1 MGSNFNLN
9 KVILGGRLTADTE
22 LKQTQSGVP
31 VTTFSIA
38 VKRKVAASGQQPETD
53 FFYAT
58 AWRGTA
64 EFICRYFKK
73 GSSICIIGSLNNRSW
88 IDSNG
93 AKKNATDI
101 VVDEA
106 FFVDSKDNLVGA
118 DQQPTESA
126 NAPTAQNLGYMP
138 SAYNQPKFDEIKTD
152 EDLPF

>member
-1 MGSNFNLN
+1 MANFNLN
-9 KVILGGRLTADTE
+9 KVILGGRLTADPE

-38 VKRKVAASGQQPETD
+38 VKRKAAASGQQPETD

-93 AKKNATDI
+93 VKKNATDI

-106 FFVDSKDNLVGA
+106 FFVDSKNNLVGA

-126 NAPTAQNLGYMP
+126 NAPTAQNPCYMP
-138 SAYNQPKFDEIKTD
+138 SAYNQPKFDEITSD
-152 EDLPF
+152 ESLPF

>member
-1 MGSNFNLN
+1 MSANFNLN
-9 KVILGGRLTADTE
+9 KVILGGRLTAQPE
-22 LKQTQSGVP
+22 LKQTQSGIS

-73 GSSICIIGSLNNRSW
+73 GSSICIIGSLKNRSW

-93 AKKNATDI
+93 VKKNATDI

-106 FFVDSKDNLVGA
+106 FFVDSKDNLGGA

-126 NAPTAQNLGYMP
+126 NAPTAQNSGYMP
-138 SAYNQPKFDEIKTD
+138 SAYNQPKFDEIAL
-152 EDLPF
+152 EESLPF

>member
-1 MGSNFNLN
+1 MSANFNLN
-9 KVILGGRLTADTE
+9 KVILGGRLTAQPE
-22 LKQTQSGVP
+22 LKQTQSGIP

-93 AKKNATDI
+93 VKKNATDI

-118 DQQPTESA
+118 DQQTTESA
-126 NAPTAQNLGYMP
+126 NAPTAQNSGYMP
-138 SAYNQPKFDEIKTD
+138 SAYNQPKFDEIETD
-152 EDLPF
+152 SDLPF

>member
-1 MGSNFNLN
+1 MANFNLN
-9 KVILGGRLTADTE
+9 KVILGGRLTADPE

-38 VKRKVAASGQQPETD
+38 VKRKAAASGQQPETD

-93 AKKNATDI
+93 VKKNATDI

-106 FFVDSKDNLVGA
+106 FFVDSKDNLVGE

-126 NAPTAQNLGYMP
+126 NAPTAQNSGYMP
-138 SAYNQPKFDEIKTD
+138 SAYNQPKFNEIETD
-152 EDLPF
+152 SDLPF

>member
-9 KVILGGRLTADTE
+9 KVILGGRLTADPE

-38 VKRKVAASGQQPETD
+38 VKRKVAASGQPETD

-93 AKKNATDI
+93 VKKNATDI

-118 DQQPTESA
+118 DQQTTESA
-126 NAPTAQNLGYMP
+126 NAPTAQNSGYMP
-138 SAYNQPKFDEIKTD
+138 SAYNQPKFDEIASD
-152 EDLPF
+152 ESLPF

>member
-9 KVILGGRLTADTE
+9 KVILGGRLTADPE

-31 VTTFSIA
+31 VTTFSLA

-73 GSSICIIGSLNNRSW
+73 GSSICITGSIHPRSW

-93 AKKNATDI
+93 VKKNATDI

-106 FFVDSKDNLVGA
+106 YFVDGKGGADVA

-126 NAPTAQNLGYMP
+126 NAPTAQNSGYMP
-138 SAYNQPKFDEIKTD
+138 SAYNAPKFDEIKTD
-152 EDLPF
+152 SDLPF

>member
-9 KVILGGRLTADTE
+9 KVILGGRLTAQPE

-93 AKKNATDI
+93 VKKNATDI

-118 DQQPTESA
+118 DQQTTESA
-126 NAPTAQNLGYMP
+126 NAPTAQNTGYMP
-138 SAYNQPKFDEIKTD
+138 SAYNQPKFDEIETD
-152 EDLPF
+152 SDLPF

>member
-9 KVILGGRLTADTE
+9 KVILGGRMVGSPE
-22 LKQTQSGVP
+22 LKQTQSGIP

-73 GSSICIIGSLNNRSW
+73 GSSICIVGSLNNRSW

-93 AKKNATDI
+93 VKKNATDI

-118 DQQPTESA
+118 DQQTTESA

-138 SAYNQPKFDEIKTD
+138 SAYNQPKFDEIASD
-152 EDLPF
+152 ESLPF

>member
-9 KVILGGRLTADTE
+9 KVILGGRLTAMPE

-38 VKRKVAASGQQPETD
+38 VKRKAAASGQPETD

-64 EFICRYFKK
+64 EFICRFFKK
-73 GSSICIIGSLNNRSW
+73 GSAICIVGSIQNRSW
-88 IDSNG
+88 IDPNG
-93 AKKNATDI
+93 IKKNATDI

-106 FFVDSKDNLVGA
+106 YFVDGKDNLVGA

-126 NAPTAQNLGYMP
+126 NAPTAQNSGYMP
-138 SAYNQPKFDEIKTD
+138 SAYNQPKFDEITSD
-152 EDLPF
+152 NLPF